1 MIHQNLQQHQT
12 HLLQHVS
19 KCFTFS
25 VSTPSCA
32 CTIIISK
39 TKKNKNKINFKLCS
53 LSSPCQLKQFEV
65 SPHVTNFLLISTVF
79 LVQWNLNGIKFTFRM
94 ISRHFCS
101 TKTLTLTLSIF
112 WTDQS
117 EGKRCRQA
125 IQPLLHQLMKY
136 RTLNWG
142 LTTTLAT
149 PCPTFFNKCMG
160 SLTSPANHITL
171 KMQETDRA
179 YGLKSLSEKTW
190 TSNHLQMSLQRQ
202 HILLSYLKIPVEC
215 WSGRGFE
222 PETCRTA
229 VWCSTN

>member
-1 MIHQNLQQHQT
+1 MWVIKIYNSIEPTCSSMFLNA
-12 HLLQHVS
+12 LLSPCLPQVVIVLLL
-19 KCFTFS
+19 S
-25 VSTPSCA
+25 V
-32 CTIIISK
+32 K
-39 TKKNKNKINFKLCS
+39 QKKNKNKMNFKLCS

-79 LVQWNLNGIKFTFRM
+79 LVQWNLNGIKFTFLM

-101 TKTLTLTLSIF
+101 TKTLTLSIF

-142 LTTTLAT
+142 LTTTPAT
-149 PCPTFFNKCMG
+149 PCPTFFDKCMG

-179 YGLKSLSEKTW
+179 YGL
-190 TSNHLQMSLQRQ
+190 
-202 HILLSYLKIPVEC
+202 
-215 WSGRGFE
+215 
-222 PETCRTA
+222 
-229 VWCSTN
+229 